1 MLFLRASKIM
11 LKENPASV
19 PEQAAAVV
27 KALEPLCEQ
36 SKVMSNLKGKLREVK
51 ELVKSA

>member
-1 MLFLRASKIM
+1 MLFLRASKLV
-11 LKENPASV
+11 LKEKPACVS
-19 PEQAAAVV
+19 EHAASVV

-51 ELVKSA
+51 QLVKSA